1 MSHAL
6 SEQEIADIREAFSVF
21 DKNNDGQITIDDL
34 RTVLGSM
41 GRTPTED
48 QLLSILN
55 GPKNT
60 GGAVEF
66 QNFLK
71 MMFRLS
77 VYLTFCLF
85 DKDGD
90 GFVTKDEI
98 KQVMSHLGEK
108 ITDEEANA
116 MLKEA
121 DTNHDGKIQYEE
133 FAQMMRSK
141 E

>member
-6 SEQEIADIREAFSVF
+6 TEEEIADIKEAFSVF
-21 DKNNDGQITIDDL
+21 DKNNDGQITIEEL
-34 RTVLGSM
+34 RAVLGSM
-41 GRTPTED
+41 GHTPTED
-48 QLLSILN
+48 QLLVILN
-55 GPKNT
+55 GSNSSDS
-60 GGAVEF
+60 AIDF
-66 QNFLK
+66 HNFLK

-90 GFVTKDEI
+90 GFVTQDEI

>member
-6 SEQEIADIREAFSVF
+6 TEEEIADIKEAFSVF
-21 DKNNDGQITIDDL
+21 DKNNDGQITIEEL
-34 RTVLGSM
+34 RSVLGSM
-41 GRTPTED
+41 GHTPTED
-48 QLLSILN
+48 QLSVILN
-55 GPKNT
+55 GSNSSV
-60 GGAVEF
+60 GAVDF
-66 QNFLK
+66 HNFLK

-90 GFVTKDEI
+90 GFVTQDEI